1 MKQTTIMERGQR
13 RCRHRRGALE
23 GLENSDM
30 KNVMDPGSL
39 WQTQAIGDLAHA
51 FHNLKRTCIAG
62 TQLPT
67 HTRQKGLSWSVEK
80 TQENP
85 IVDLELQSP
94 VSGIIVPLGVFLR
107 LE

>member
-1 MKQTTIMERGQR
+1 VPDAAAKLRTQSTFWAMKQTTIMERGQR

-23 GLENSDM
+23 GLENADM

-67 HTRQKGLSWSVEK
+67 HTR
-80 TQENP
+80 
-85 IVDLELQSP
+85 
-94 VSGIIVPLGVFLR
+94 
-107 LE
+107 